1 MTKDKVIHTR
11 IDNDLH
17 MKIFEKCNEL
27 GCTFSNFIV
36 ESLINNLE
44 TETRLDQISNIESK
58 TTTSPDI
65 KIGNDPDNKG
75 IQVRL
80 IEKIE
85 PKVTVTRIE

>member
-27 GCTFSNFIV
+27 GCTFSNFIID
-36 ESLINNLE
+36 SLMNNLE
-44 TETRLDQISNIESK
+44 TETRLDQIPNIESK
-58 TTTSPDI
+58 PITRADI
-65 KIGNDPDNKG
+65 KTGNDTDNKG

>member
-1 MTKDKVIHTR
+1 MTKDKVIHIR

-27 GCTFSNFIV
+27 GCTFSNFIID
-36 ESLINNLE
+36 SLMNNLE
-44 TETRLDQISNIESK
+44 KEDSLDQIQQIESK
-58 TTTSPDI
+58 PITRPEVKLD
-65 KIGNDPDNKG
+65 NDTDNKG

-85 PKVTVTRIE
+85 PKVTVTRVE